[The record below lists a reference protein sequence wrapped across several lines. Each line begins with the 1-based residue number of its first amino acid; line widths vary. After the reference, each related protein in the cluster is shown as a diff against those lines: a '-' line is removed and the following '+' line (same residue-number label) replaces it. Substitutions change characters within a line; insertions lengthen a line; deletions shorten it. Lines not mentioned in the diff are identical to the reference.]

1 MVSGTLTNGALE
13 ASGFNQG
20 LAFDQYDVLGE
31 CKTLL
36 RRMQLVIKATPD
48 LDRDVVNRWRWDICE
63 FIEESLSQLHRI
75 WDANKEGSPSLVILD
90 EIRSTL
96 DSVKLGLGLPQGFR
110 QCLEDMI
117 KQQRAWREDFH
128 QEFGSLLDDSRQTHD
143 TLHFQDVTSSKGGF
157 FDSRVSARDIEL
169 LVRRHYQLHLKAGK
183 LRRQLELC
191 HRALRQSGV
200 AHGRR
205 TLAERSVGD
214 KLTSTVASLAAAAVM
229 PLPGAM
235 EAWAVST
242 GMLWLSADAAWR
254 HVVYEHPEDTT
265 VEMIAEQFDLPE
277 NSRALVQLRDWI
289 KGDAESKTGKVLI
302 HNAAVRKL
310 NVTVT
315 LFSCIDGKQ
324 DGEQNKNVFKQALEN
339 HPLGKVAQA
348 VFKPGDKEEKVNEG
362 VVKTTVEPTRA
373 TILNLPKLHDYNLAW
388 RADFSYGD
396 EKGDDSKV
404 GECRLHDGL
413 LVSFVSVDCGVR
425 IHDGAADVLPDATL
439 VPAEPK
445 GNRTQAVGFMN
456 RCFDT
461 VTVKIFDGADKNL
474 IRHPVVE
481 QEVRPQDALLADAE
495 AKLRLIQQ
503 EKKKKDNKDEAK
515 EEAEESG
522 AQEDTSAKQD
532 EPGPKRWDI
541 EIFFGGFPPRKTQCE
556 VTSCQIVYIDG
567 VLEGG
572 S

>member
-1 MVSGTLTNGALE
+1 MAPSTPVNE
-13 ASGFNQG
+13 AFVPLSTD
-20 LAFDQYDVLGE
+20 FDRYDVMGE
-31 CKTLL
+31 CKVLMK
-36 RRMQLVIKATPD
+36 RMQHIIKTTPD
-48 LDRDVVNRWRWDICE
+48 LDRDAVYRWRWDICE
-63 FIEESLSQLHRI
+63 FIEESLLQLHRI
-75 WDANKEGSPSLVILD
+75 WNANKEGSKDLVILD
-90 EIRSTL
+90 EIRATL

-117 KQQRAWREDFH
+117 KHQSSWREEFY
-128 QEFGSLLDDSRQTHD
+128 QEFGSLLDDTRQTYD
-143 TLHFQDVTSSKGGF
+143 ALNQVVETSKDGW
-157 FDSRVSARDIEL
+157 FDFRVSARDIEL
-169 LVRRHYQLHLKAGK
+169 LIRRHSHLHLKAGK

-205 TLAERSVGD
+205 TLAERSVQD
-214 KLTSTVASLAAAAVM
+214 KLSSTVASLAAAAVM

-265 VEMIAEQFDLPE
+265 LEQIADQFDLPE
-277 NSRALVQLRDWI
+277 NSKALEQLRNWV
-289 KGDAESKTGKVLI
+289 KGDGDAKTGKVLI

-324 DGEQNKNVFKQALEN
+324 ENEQNKNVFKTALEN
-339 HPLGKVAQA
+339 HPLGKVAKQ
-348 VFKPGDKEEKVNEG
+348 VFKPGEKEKEPIQEG
-362 VVKTTVEPTRA
+362 VVKITVEPARA
-373 TILNLPKLHDYNLAW
+373 TILNLPKLHDFNWAW
-388 RADFSYGD
+388 HATFSYGD
-396 EKGDDSKV
+396 ELGDDSKV
-404 GECRLHDGL
+404 GECKLRDGL

-425 IHDGAADVLPDATL
+425 IHDGAAEVISPDAAV
-439 VPAEPK
+439 VPPEK
-445 GNRTQAVGFMN
+445 GSRATAVGFVN

-461 VTVKIFDGADKNL
+461 VTVKIFDGSDKNL

-481 QEVRPQDALLADAE
+481 HEVKPKESLLCDAE
-495 AKLRLIQQ
+495 AGLRIME
-503 EKKKKDNKDEAK
+503 EKKKGSAKKDGAKEAATPAEEEVQVDAK
-515 EEAEESG
+515 EEEA
-522 AQEDTSAKQD
+522 
-532 EPGPKRWDI
+532 GPKRWDI
-541 EIFFGGFPPRKTQCE
+541 EIFFGGFPPRKTACE